1 MELKI
6 RNIPDDIDA
15 ALRRRAAAEGR
26 SLNDVALEAL
36 LRGAAAAPTSEKRR
50 DLSQFA
56 GSWATDPATEAA
68 LREQDQIDPD
78 LWR

>member
-6 RNIPDDIDA
+6 RNIPDDVDA
-15 ALRRRAAAEGR
+15 ALRQRAAAEGR

-36 LRGAAAAPTSEKRR
+36 LRGAAVPPSEKRR
-50 DLSQFA
+50 DLSRFA
-56 GSWATDPATEAA
+56 GSWAADPATEAA